1 MSKNEQY
8 HGAHLNKKKIVW
20 STVCSRKWKRSIFS
34 ALSNTCKKPHLIM
47 ITVVLDQVQFAYY
60 YCLVKKA

>member
-34 ALSNTCKKPHLIM
+34 ALSNTCKKTPSYHDNCCIRSG
-47 ITVVLDQVQFAYY
+47 TVCILLLFG
-60 YCLVKKA
+60 